1 MQTLPGPVTCLAV
14 LLAWAVPAFAVD
26 SSLTPHG
33 GTGPAPATLA
43 EAVEAAWARTPERRV
58 LDARQE
64 EADARAERSRSLLS
78 GNPAVRARYQT
89 DEAGSGEGLRE
100 YEGGLDLPLWRP
112 GQRGAEADLAR
123 VSAEAVTRSDA
134 GRRLLVAG
142 EVRERVWA
150 AALAENAVRLAE
162 QELATARA
170 LERDLERRV
179 KAGELARADLL
190 LVRQDTL
197 ARESALVQARAE
209 ALHALERYARLT
221 GLAALPRHREETPL
235 AGDALPASHP
245 LLAESAS
252 GVAEALARMGVA
264 RRASGG
270 NPTLSLGV
278 KRQRGDGRT
287 PFDNS
292 VEVAVSVPI
301 GLSSHSRPAV
311 AEAGRALGQTE
322 ADHALMVRELE
333 GALDAAGHEL
343 AATEERLVLARSQAA
358 LAEDALRLA
367 RVAFAAGESDLVALL
382 RAQAQAFAAQR
393 ARQQL
398 EIERLLGIARYN
410 QAMGVMP

>member
-1 MQTLPGPVTCLAV
+1 MTRG
-14 LLAWAVPAFAVD
+14 D
-26 SSLTPHG
+26 
-33 GTGPAPATLA
+33 
-43 EAVEAAWARTPERRV
+43 AA
-58 LDARQE
+58 
-64 EADARAERSRSLLS
+64 
-78 GNPAVRARYQT
+78 
-89 DEAGSGEGLRE
+89 
-100 YEGGLDLPLWRP
+100 
-112 GQRGAEADLAR
+112 
-123 VSAEAVTRSDA
+123 
-134 GRRLLVAG
+134 RRLLVAG

-162 QELATARA
+162 QELGTARA

-190 LVRQDTL
+190 LARQDTL
-197 ARESALVQARAE
+197 ARESALVQTRVE

-221 GLAALPRHREETPL
+221 GLAALPRQREETRA
-235 AGDALPASHP
+235 AGEALPPDHP
-245 LLAESAS
+245 LLAASES
-252 GVAEALARMGVA
+252 GVAEALARMGTA
-264 RRASGG
+264 RKASGG

-301 GLSSHSRPAV
+301 GLSSQRRPAV

-322 ADHALMVRELE
+322 ADHQLLVRELE
-333 GALDAAGHEL
+333 GTLDAAGHEL

-367 RVAFAAGESDLVALL
+367 RVAFAAGEFDLVALL
-382 RAQAQAFAAQR
+382 RAQAQGFAAQR

-398 EIERLLGIARYN
+398 EIERLLGVARYN